1 MPNCPNC
8 YSEKTVKNGHIHN
21 GKQRYKC
28 HECGRQFV
36 ENPEKIV
43 ISPEKR
49 ELIDRLLLERIS
61 LAGIARVWRFQKY
74 GCAPYINEKSALV
87 PRQISVT
94 AKKKGKLTIQQLDWV
109 SWGDLSTP
117 LAQCDELWSFVDHKG
132 NKQWVW
138 LGLDAETRE
147 IVGVYKARSLWSQQ
161 PENYGTLCPQSIV
174 KALLPTPTF
183 GQPRGQ
189 SSPVPDIVP

>member
-1 MPNCPNC
+1 MPSCPNC
-8 YSEKTVKNGHIHN
+8 HSEKTVKNGHIHN

-61 LAGIARVWRFQKY
+61 RFRNCSCGEGFRKMVARLTKHEKY
-74 GCAPYINEKSALV
+74 ALV
-87 PRQISVT
+87 PRRISVT
-94 AKKKGKLTIQQLDWV
+94 AKKKGKLTI
-109 SWGDLSTP
+109 
-117 LAQCDELWSFVDHKG
+117 QCDELWSFVDHKG

-138 LGLDAETRE
+138 LGLDADTRE
-147 IVGVYKARSLWSQQ
+147 IVAILFV
-161 PENYGTLCPQSIV
+161 
-174 KALLPTPTF
+174 
-183 GQPRGQ
+183 
-189 SSPVPDIVP
+189 